1 MVFFSFLGF
10 LAHPYK
16 ISIWRHITDIIQIL
30 DFFFIFSLQEAFNK
44 MDMDGDGR
52 LSRKEV
58 EKAMGNV
65 LGEADLN
72 NLLQDLDTDQNGE
85 VEWHEFLEVMKT
97 RMREPESVKM
107 LKEAFR

>member
-1 MVFFSFLGF
+1 MKSEHFCTYV
-10 LAHPYK
+10 
-16 ISIWRHITDIIQIL
+16 IL
-30 DFFFIFSLQEAFNK
+30 YLLYHFSLQEAFAK
-44 MDMDGDGR
+44 LDLDGDGR

-65 LGEADLN
+65 LSEADLN
-72 NLLQDLDTDQNGE
+72 DLLSDLDTDQNGE
-85 VEWHEFLEVMKT
+85 VEWHEFLQVMKT